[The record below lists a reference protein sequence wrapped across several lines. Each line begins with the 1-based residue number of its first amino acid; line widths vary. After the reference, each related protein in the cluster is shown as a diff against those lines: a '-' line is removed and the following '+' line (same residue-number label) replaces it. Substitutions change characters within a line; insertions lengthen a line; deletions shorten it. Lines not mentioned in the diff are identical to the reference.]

1 MHPRTS
7 QFIYNHSNIEFII
20 YNNYNIVSSGKCEQI
35 SKMLCYSIKSSF
47 PLNHHTKNPLLRV
60 GDRMKKTSILL
71 PGLLLAASL
80 FAWLQSGQV
89 HLFAN
94 QGEWPVL
101 LMLLG
106 AVLLYQGKKEAAGP
120 HVLIGL
126 LLFGIGLHFF
136 AKPELSWWPGDF
148 EMILF
153 VFGFSLFAAARK
165 EYVYEAAAMI
175 GFSLFLYFFKQ
186 ITTWLESVHIP
197 TEHFKTYWPYVFIGI
212 SLLLLFIK
220 RNKTI
225 R

>member
-1 MHPRTS
+1 
-7 QFIYNHSNIEFII
+7 
-20 YNNYNIVSSGKCEQI
+20 
-35 SKMLCYSIKSSF
+35 
-47 PLNHHTKNPLLRV
+47 
-60 GDRMKKTSILL
+60 MKKTSILL

-94 QGEWPVL
+94 QGNGRCSLCFWVPCSCIR
-101 LMLLG
+101 
-106 AVLLYQGKKEAAGP
+106 AKRKRPGP
-120 HVLIGL
+120 PRLIGM

-186 ITTWLESVHIP
+186 ITAWLESVHIP

>member
-1 MHPRTS
+1 
-7 QFIYNHSNIEFII
+7 
-20 YNNYNIVSSGKCEQI
+20 
-35 SKMLCYSIKSSF
+35 
-47 PLNHHTKNPLLRV
+47 
-60 GDRMKKTSILL
+60 MKKTSILL

-120 HVLIGL
+120 HVLIGM

-165 EYVYEAAAMI
+165 EYVYEAVAMI
-175 GFSLFLYFFKQ
+175 GFSLFFLDLFPIANDVFCRFNLDLAENMGMAPNQFLRDFFQ
-186 ITTWLESVHIP
+186 A
-197 TEHFKTYWPYVFIGI
+197 IGNCEEI
-212 SLLLLFIK
+212 FLLC
-220 RNKTI
+220 
-225 R
+225 

>member
-1 MHPRTS
+1 
-7 QFIYNHSNIEFII
+7 
-20 YNNYNIVSSGKCEQI
+20 
-35 SKMLCYSIKSSF
+35 
-47 PLNHHTKNPLLRV
+47 
-60 GDRMKKTSILL
+60 MKKTSILL

-175 GFSLFLYFFKQ
+175 GFPSFYTSLNKLRRGWSPSIFRRNTSKHTGRMFSSESAFYYCLSSGTKLYDKTQNALRFGFF
-186 ITTWLESVHIP
+186 I
-197 TEHFKTYWPYVFIGI
+197 IG
-212 SLLLLFIK
+212 
-220 RNKTI
+220 
-225 R
+225 

>member
-1 MHPRTS
+1 
-7 QFIYNHSNIEFII
+7 
-20 YNNYNIVSSGKCEQI
+20 
-35 SKMLCYSIKSSF
+35 
-47 PLNHHTKNPLLRV
+47 
-60 GDRMKKTSILL
+60 MKKTSILL

-89 HLFAN
+89 RLFAN

-106 AVLLYQGKKEAAGP
+106 AVFLYQGKKEAAGP
-120 HVLIGL
+120 HVLIGM

-148 EMILF
+148 EILLF
-153 VFGFSLFAAARK
+153 VLGFSLFAAARK
-165 EYVYEAAAMI
+165 EYVYEAVAMI

-186 ITTWLESVHIP
+186 ITAWMESVNIP
-197 TEHFKTYWPYVFIGI
+197 TEHFKTYWPYVFVGI
-212 SLLLLFIK
+212 SLFLLFIK